1 MLLMRSESVAA
12 AATQLAQQIGD
23 ALRAAVGTRGT
34 ASLLV
39 PGGRTPVPL
48 FRALRRQDIPWRRVN
63 ISLTD
68 ERWVS
73 PEIADSNERLVRTE
87 LLAEAAAE
95 AGFVPL
101 HNPAPDSQQGA
112 AQSWRNLGT
121 LAQPFDVVVLG
132 MGDDGHFA
140 SLFPDSPGLAAA
152 LDPGATPGCVAMRAP
167 VAPFD
172 RVSLN
177 LAALAQAR
185 QLFLLVSGQH
195 KLALIETAGT
205 RRRLP
210 IDSLLALR
218 HPEPRVCWAP

>member
-12 AATQLAQQIGD
+12 AATQLAEQIGD
-23 ALRAAVGTRGT
+23 ALRAAVGARGT

-39 PGGRTPVPL
+39 PGGRTPVLL
-48 FRALRRQDIPWRRVN
+48 FRALRRQDIPWRQVC

-101 HNPAPDSQQGA
+101 HNPAPDAQQGA
-112 AQSWRNLGT
+112 AQSWRNLGA

-140 SLFPDSPGLAAA
+140 SLFPDSPGLASA
-152 LDPGATPGCVAMRAP
+152 LDPGAKPGCVAMRAP
-167 VAPFD
+167 VAPVD

-185 QLFLLVSGQH
+185 QLFLLISGQH
-195 KLALIETAGT
+195 KLALIGSAGS

-210 IDSLLALR
+210 IDSLLVLR